1 MAPTYNRTFVDPAAG
16 EQVTV
21 PMTAEEIAQ
30 RIKDET
36 APCNARTTIL
46 AREAMSKLMD
56 ALPLATQAYLWTTRV
71 AVEDA
76 LDRWRPDIAKQI
88 VMDTKVTPEIEE
100 TKQQILSLFP

>member
-1 MAPTYNRTFVDPAAG
+1 MAPMYNKTFINPETG

-30 RIKDET
+30 RIKDEN
-36 APCNARTTIL
+36 APCVTRNTIL
-46 AREAMSKLMD
+46 ARDAMAKLMD
-56 ALPLATQAYLWTTRV
+56 SLPLPTQAYLWTTRV

-88 VMDTKVTPEIEE
+88 VINTKVTAELEA